1 MNTSDIFQHVS
12 LLTLEAMPYLVRLNR
27 EPTVEDLDAALGAS
41 YRRLESQLPFDEVCE
56 LYCDLDTRW
65 TTYREALRERLA
77 ARSEKWEAL
86 P

>member
-1 MNTSDIFQHVS
+1 MNTPDVFQHVS

-27 EPTVEDLDAALGAS
+27 EPTVEDLDAALGAG
-41 YRRLESQLPFDEVCE
+41 YRRLESQLPFDEVCD

-77 ARSEKWEAL
+77 ARSEKWEVL

>member
-12 LLTLEAMPYLVRLNR
+12 LLTLEAMPYLTRLNC
-27 EPTVEDLDAALGAS
+27 EPTVEDLDAALGAG
-41 YRRLESQLPFDEVCE
+41 YRRLESQLPFDEVCD